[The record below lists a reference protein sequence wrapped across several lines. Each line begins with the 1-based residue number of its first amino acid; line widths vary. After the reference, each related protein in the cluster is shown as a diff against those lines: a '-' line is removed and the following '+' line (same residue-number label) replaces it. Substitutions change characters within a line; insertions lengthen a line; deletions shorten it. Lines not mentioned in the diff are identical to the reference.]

1 MRILSL
7 TVLSLCFAVAS
18 VAQSTKAPV
27 KKTTAVTAKPAAK
40 PTGKTAAKPAVPK
53 TILRNGLDSLS
64 YAIGLNIGGNMQA
77 QGIDNMSY
85 VALNKGIA
93 DVLKKNQTPL
103 MDANTANMTI
113 QEKLQEYMAK
123 KNAAVKEEG
132 RKFLAENKKQPGVV
146 ELPSGVQYKII
157 RQGTGIKPLLED
169 TIVAHYKGQL
179 LDGTVFDESYGRGQ
193 PIVYPLN
200 QLVDGWKQTLVLMPA
215 GSKWQL
221 FIPSEYGYGERG
233 SGLIPGGATLIFE
246 MELLEVKP
254 VKK

>member
-7 TVLSLCFAVAS
+7 TVLSLSFVVAS
-18 VAQSTKAPV
+18 VAQSTKPPV
-27 KKTTAVTAKPAAK
+27 KKTTTTTKPATKPAAK
-40 PTGKTAAKPAVPK
+40 PAAPKPL
-53 TILRNGLDSLS
+53 LRNGLDSLS

-77 QGIDNMSY
+77 QGIENMSY

-93 DVLKKNQTPL
+93 DALKNNPNPL

-113 QEKLQEYMAK
+113 QQKLQEYMAK

-132 RKFLAENKKQPGVV
+132 TKFLAENKKQPGVV

-157 RQGTGIKPLLED
+157 TQGTGIKPLLED
-169 TIVAHYKGQL
+169 TIVAHYKGTL
-179 LDGTVFDESYGRGQ
+179 LDGNVFDESYGRGQ

-200 QLVDGWKQTLVLMPA
+200 QLVEGWKQTLVLMPV

-233 SGLIPGGATLIFE
+233 SGMIPGGATLVFE
-246 MELLEVKP
+246 MELLEVRP

>member
-7 TVLSLCFAVAS
+7 TVLSLSFTVAT
-18 VAQSTKAPV
+18 VAQSTKPPV
-27 KKTTAVTAKPAAK
+27 KKTTTTTKPTTKPAAK
-40 PTGKTAAKPAVPK
+40 PAAPKPL
-53 TILRNGLDSLS
+53 LRNGLDSLS

-93 DVLKKNQTPL
+93 DAIKNNPNPL

-113 QEKLQEYMAK
+113 QQKLQEYMAK

-132 RKFLAENKKQPGVV
+132 RKFLADNKKQPGVV

-157 RQGTGIKPLLED
+157 RQGTGAKPLLED
-169 TIVAHYKGQL
+169 TIVAHYKGTL
-179 LDGTVFDESYGRGQ
+179 LDGNVFDESYGRGQ

-200 QLVDGWKQTLVLMPA
+200 QLVDGWKQVLVLMPV

-221 FIPSEYGYGERG
+221 FIPSDYGYGERG
-233 SGLIPGGATLIFE
+233 SGLIPGGATLIFD
-246 MELLEVKP
+246 MELLEVRP

>member
-1 MRILSL
+1 MRILFL
-7 TVLSLCFAVAS
+7 TVLSLSFAVAS
-18 VAQSTKAPV
+18 IAQSTKPPV
-27 KKTTAVTAKPAAK
+27 KKTTGTTKPATKPAAK
-40 PTGKTAAKPAVPK
+40 PATPKPL
-53 TILRNGLDSLS
+53 LRNGLDSLS

-77 QGIDNMSY
+77 QGIENMSY

-93 DVLKKNQTPL
+93 DALKNNPTPL

-113 QEKLQEYMAK
+113 QQKLQEYMAK

-132 RKFLAENKKQPGVV
+132 RKFLSDNKKQPGVV

-157 RQGTGIKPLLED
+157 RQGTGAKPLLED
-169 TIVAHYKGQL
+169 TIVAHYKGTL

-200 QLVDGWKQTLVLMPA
+200 QLVEGWKQVLVLMPV

-221 FIPSEYGYGERG
+221 FIPSDYGYGERG
-233 SGLIPGGATLIFE
+233 SGLIPGGATLVFD

>member
-7 TVLSLCFAVAS
+7 TVLSLSFAVAT
-18 VAQSTKAPV
+18 VAQSTKPAV
-27 KKTTAVTAKPAAK
+27 KKTTTTTK
-40 PTGKTAAKPAVPK
+40 PTTKTAAKPAAPK
-53 TILRNGLDSLS
+53 PLLRNGLDSLS

-77 QGIDNMSY
+77 QGIENMSY

-93 DVLKKNQTPL
+93 DAIKNNPTPL

-113 QEKLQEYMAK
+113 QQKLQEYMAK
-123 KNAAVKEEG
+123 KNAVVKEEG
-132 RKFLAENKKQPGVV
+132 RKFLTANKKQPGVV

-157 RQGTGIKPLLED
+157 KQGTGVKPLLED
-169 TIVAHYKGQL
+169 TIVAHYKGTL
-179 LDGTVFDESYGRGQ
+179 LDGNVFDESYGRGQ

-200 QLVDGWKQTLVLMPA
+200 QLVDGWKQVLVLMPV

-233 SGLIPGGATLIFE
+233 SGAIPGGATLIFE
-246 MELLEVKP
+246 MELLDVKP

>member
-7 TVLSLCFAVAS
+7 TVLSLSFAVAGI
-18 VAQSTKAPV
+18 AQSTKPPV
-27 KKTTAVTAKPAAK
+27 KKTTTTTKPTTKPAAK
-40 PTGKTAAKPAVPK
+40 PAAPKPL
-53 TILRNGLDSLS
+53 LRNGLDSLS

-77 QGIDNMSY
+77 QGIENMSY

-93 DVLKKNQTPL
+93 DALKNNPTPL

-113 QEKLQEYMAK
+113 QQKLQEYMAK

-132 RKFLAENKKQPGVV
+132 RKFLTENKKQPGVV

-157 RQGTGIKPLLED
+157 KQGTGPKPLLED
-169 TIVAHYKGQL
+169 TIVAHYKGTL
-179 LDGTVFDESYGRGQ
+179 LDGNVFDESYGRGQ

-200 QLVDGWKQTLVLMPA
+200 QLVEGWKQTLVLMPA

-233 SGLIPGGATLIFE
+233 SGMIPGGATLIFE
-246 MELLEVKP
+246 MELLEVRP

>member
-7 TVLSLCFAVAS
+7 TVLSLSFALAS
-18 VAQSTKAPV
+18 VAQSTKPPV
-27 KKTTAVTAKPAAK
+27 KKTTTTTKPTTKPAAK
-40 PTGKTAAKPAVPK
+40 PAAPKPL
-53 TILRNGLDSLS
+53 LRNGLDSLS

-77 QGIDNMSY
+77 QGIENMSY

-93 DVLKKNQTPL
+93 DALKNNPTPL

-113 QEKLQEYMAK
+113 QQKLQEYMAK

-157 RQGTGIKPLLED
+157 TQGTGIKPLLED
-169 TIVAHYKGQL
+169 TIVAHYKGTL
-179 LDGTVFDESYGRGQ
+179 LDGNVFDESYGRGQ

-200 QLVDGWKQTLVLMPA
+200 QLVEGWKQTLVLMPV

-233 SGLIPGGATLIFE
+233 SGMIPGGATLIFE
-246 MELLEVKP
+246 MELLDVKP

>member
-7 TVLSLCFAVAS
+7 TVLLLSFAVAS
-18 VAQSTKAPV
+18 VAQSTKPPV
-27 KKTTAVTAKPAAK
+27 KKTTTTTKPATKPAAK
-40 PTGKTAAKPAVPK
+40 PAAPKPL
-53 TILRNGLDSLS
+53 LRNGLDSLS

-77 QGIDNMSY
+77 QGIENMSY

-93 DVLKKNQTPL
+93 DALKNNPNPL

-113 QEKLQEYMAK
+113 QQKLQEYMAK

-157 RQGTGIKPLLED
+157 TQGTGIKPLLED
-169 TIVAHYKGQL
+169 TIVAHYKGTL
-179 LDGTVFDESYGRGQ
+179 LDGNVFDESYGRGQ

-200 QLVDGWKQTLVLMPA
+200 QLVEGWKQTLVLMPV

-233 SGLIPGGATLIFE
+233 SGMIPGGATLIFE
-246 MELLEVKP
+246 MELLDVKP

>member
-7 TVLSLCFAVAS
+7 TVLSLSFAVAT
-18 VAQSTKAPV
+18 VAQSTKPPV
-27 KKTTAVTAKPAAK
+27 KKTTGTTKPAAK
-40 PTGKTAAKPAVPK
+40 PTTKTAAKPAAPK
-53 TILRNGLDSLS
+53 PLLRNGLDSLS

-77 QGIDNMSY
+77 QGIEDMSY
-85 VALNKGIA
+85 AALNKGIA
-93 DVLKKNQTPL
+93 DALQNNPTPL

-113 QEKLQEYMAK
+113 QQKLQEYMMK
-123 KNAAVKEEG
+123 KTAPIKEEG

-157 RQGTGIKPLLED
+157 KQGTGVKPLLED
-169 TIVAHYKGQL
+169 TIVAHYKGTL
-179 LDGTVFDESYGRGQ
+179 LDGNVFDESYGRGQ

-200 QLVDGWKQTLVLMPA
+200 QLVEGWKQVLVLMPV

-233 SGLIPGGATLIFE
+233 QGAIPGGATLVFE
-246 MELLEVKP
+246 MELLDVKP

>member
-7 TVLSLCFAVAS
+7 TVLSLSFAVVT
-18 VAQSTKAPV
+18 VAQSTKPPV
-27 KKTTAVTAKPAAK
+27 KKTTTTTKPATKPAAK
-40 PTGKTAAKPAVPK
+40 PAAPKPL
-53 TILRNGLDSLS
+53 LRNGLDSLS

-77 QGIDNMSY
+77 QGIENMSF

-93 DVLKKNQTPL
+93 DALKNNPTPL

-113 QEKLQEYMAK
+113 QQKLQEYMAK
-123 KNAAVKEEG
+123 KNAVVKEEG
-132 RKFLAENKKQPGVV
+132 RKFMANNKKQPGVV

-157 RQGTGIKPLLED
+157 RQGTGAKPLLED
-169 TIVAHYKGQL
+169 TIVAHYKGTL
-179 LDGTVFDESYGRGQ
+179 LDGLVFDESYGRGQ

-200 QLVDGWKQTLVLMPA
+200 ELVDGWKQVLVLMPV

-233 SGLIPGGATLIFE
+233 SGQIPGGATLVFD
-246 MELLEVKP
+246 MELLEVRP

>member
-7 TVLSLCFAVAS
+7 TVLSLSFTVAT
-18 VAQSTKAPV
+18 VAQSTKPPV
-27 KKTTAVTAKPAAK
+27 KKTTTTTKPTTKPAAK
-40 PTGKTAAKPAVPK
+40 PAAPKPL
-53 TILRNGLDSLS
+53 LRNGLDSLS

-93 DVLKKNQTPL
+93 DAIKNNPNPL

-113 QEKLQEYMAK
+113 QQKLQEYMAK

-132 RKFLAENKKQPGVV
+132 RKFLADNKKQPGVV

-157 RQGTGIKPLLED
+157 RQGTGAKPLLED
-169 TIVAHYKGQL
+169 TIVAHYKGTL
-179 LDGTVFDESYGRGQ
+179 LDGNVFDESYGRGQ

-200 QLVDGWKQTLVLMPA
+200 QLVDGWKQVLVLMPV

-233 SGLIPGGATLIFE
+233 QGQIPGGATLVFE
-246 MELLEVKP
+246 MELLEVRP

>member
-7 TVLSLCFAVAS
+7 TVLSLSFAVAS
-18 VAQSTKAPV
+18 VAQGTKPPV
-27 KKTTAVTAKPAAK
+27 KKTTTTTKPATKPAAK
-40 PTGKTAAKPAVPK
+40 PAAPKPL
-53 TILRNGLDSLS
+53 LRNGLDSLS

-77 QGIDNMSY
+77 QGIENMSY

-93 DVLKKNQTPL
+93 DALKNNPTPL

-113 QEKLQEYMAK
+113 QQKLQEYMAK

-157 RQGTGIKPLLED
+157 TQGTGIKPLLED
-169 TIVAHYKGQL
+169 TIVAHYKGTL
-179 LDGTVFDESYGRGQ
+179 LDGNVFDESYGRGQ

-200 QLVDGWKQTLVLMPA
+200 QLVEGWKQTLVLMPV

-233 SGLIPGGATLIFE
+233 SGMIPGGATLIFE
-246 MELLEVKP
+246 MELLDVKP

>member
-7 TVLSLCFAVAS
+7 TVLSLCFAVAAA
-18 VAQSTKAPV
+18 AQGTKPPV
-27 KKTTAVTAKPAAK
+27 KKTTTTTKPTTKPATKPAAPK
-40 PTGKTAAKPAVPK
+40 PL
-53 TILRNGLDSLS
+53 LRNGLDSLS

-77 QGIDNMSY
+77 QGIENMSY
-85 VALNKGIA
+85 AALNKGIA
-93 DVLKKNQTPL
+93 DALKNNPNPL

-113 QEKLQEYMAK
+113 QQKLQEYMAK
-123 KNAAVKEEG
+123 KNSAAKEEG
-132 RKFLAENKKQPGVV
+132 KKFLIENKKQPGVV

-157 RQGTGIKPLLED
+157 RQGTGAKPLLED
-169 TIVAHYKGQL
+169 TIVAHYKGTL
-179 LDGTVFDESYGRGQ
+179 LDGNVFDESYGRGE

-200 QLVDGWKQTLVLMPA
+200 QLVDGWKQVLVLMPV

-233 SGLIPGGATLIFE
+233 SGLIPGGATLIFD
-246 MELLEVKP
+246 MELLEVRP